1 MVLWPDK
8 TFYELMQE
16 VRAGFQNRP
25 LELILLSLI
34 LIGALIF
41 FITVVALQVKRQQE
55 KRIKQANDL
64 YEKAAADKNLNPAEK
79 KVIEYMS
86 RVIKNGYLRKHE
98 IIKDPAT
105 FAEAAEALRAK
116 GLISRK
122 TIYEMRKKLRKPVQ
136 KKEEGE
142 FSTTTLPEG
151 MHIYFINEKNE
162 RFHGTITENHS
173 SILFIKPNI
182 STKEIPEGTKLKGYF
197 KQEEDIY
204 YFITKV
210 YKQERDVLRCLHSE
224 HVKKQKRREGAKPEE
239 EEPREQQERDFYRK
253 PMQLEIQIKQ
263 HVIDEEPVPTTLIDL
278 GGGGARVANPSE
290 NFKEGDEVLLIME
303 LEDEGEVQ
311 APGKVVSLSKDKRDL
326 HIQFDSIKD
335 STRDRIIGYI
345 LRS

>member
-98 IIKDPAT
+98 IINDPAT

-136 KKEEGE
+136 KKVPR
-142 FSTTTLPEG
+142 F
-151 MHIYFINEKNE
+151 FFEKP
-162 RFHGTITENHS
+162 
-173 SILFIKPNI
+173 L
-182 STKEIPEGTKLKGYF
+182 
-197 KQEEDIY
+197 
-204 YFITKV
+204 
-210 YKQERDVLRCLHSE
+210 
-224 HVKKQKRREGAKPEE
+224 
-239 EEPREQQERDFYRK
+239 
-253 PMQLEIQIKQ
+253 
-263 HVIDEEPVPTTLIDL
+263 
-278 GGGGARVANPSE
+278 
-290 NFKEGDEVLLIME
+290 
-303 LEDEGEVQ
+303 
-311 APGKVVSLSKDKRDL
+311 DK
-326 HIQFDSIKD
+326 
-335 STRDRIIGYI
+335 
-345 LRS
+345 